1 MRTPIH
7 WMARVEAIIRILVRL
22 YLGLL
27 VMALPWLSFWSQN
40 NLFTYS
46 PGLLALGASGFF
58 RGVFSGL
65 GLLNVILAVIE
76 AKHAPELS

>member
-1 MRTPIH
+1 
-7 WMARVEAIIRILVRL
+7 MARVEAIIRILVRL

-27 VMALPWLSFWSQN
+27 VLALPWLPFWSQN

-76 AKHAPELS
+76 AKNAPELS

>member
-1 MRTPIH
+1 
-7 WMARVEAIIRILVRL
+7 MARVEAIIRILVRL

-27 VMALPWLSFWSQN
+27 VMALPWLPFWSQN

-46 PGLLALGASGFF
+46 PWLLALGASGFF

-65 GLLNVILAVIE
+65 GLLNVILATIE
-76 AKHAPELS
+76 AKNAPELS